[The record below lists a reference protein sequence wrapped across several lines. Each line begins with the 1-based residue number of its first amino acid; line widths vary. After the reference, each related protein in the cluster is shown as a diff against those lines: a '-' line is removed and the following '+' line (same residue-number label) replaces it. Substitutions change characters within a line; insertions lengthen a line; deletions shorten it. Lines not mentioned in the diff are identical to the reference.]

1 MWEMLLP
8 LILVAGLSGLIV
20 SVFYAWINPIIEA
33 RREQEVIEMG
43 LRTIF
48 PEAARMSAVEID
60 DLPPG
65 VEAPVYEVFDNQNQ
79 SLGLMYYV
87 TGQGWD
93 IFRLAV
99 GVDPV
104 EKRLSASGFWN
115 VKSSGVRL
123 GHHGRVVFGSICREG
138 SGRSL

>member
-1 MWEMLLP
+1 MTARRNKMWEMLLP

-48 PEAARMSAVEID
+48 PEAARMSAVAID
-60 DLPPG
+60 SLPQG

-79 SLGLMYYV
+79 SLGLM
-87 TGQGWD
+87 
-93 IFRLAV
+93 
-99 GVDPV
+99 
-104 EKRLSASGFWN
+104 
-115 VKSSGVRL
+115 
-123 GHHGRVVFGSICREG
+123 
-138 SGRSL
+138 RSEEHTSELQSR